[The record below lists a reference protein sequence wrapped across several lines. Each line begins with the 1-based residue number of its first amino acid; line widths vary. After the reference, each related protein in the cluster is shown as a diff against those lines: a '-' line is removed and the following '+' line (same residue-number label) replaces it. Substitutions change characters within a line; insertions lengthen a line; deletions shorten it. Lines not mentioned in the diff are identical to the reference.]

1 MKFYMYI
8 VCSLLF
14 KVIAEFSR
22 IMGKDMQAAYNAA
35 WSTLMQ
41 NVLKVAAM
49 ETNNIPVQSALK
61 LAGQN
66 PSDGE
71 RYTYRKAF
79 IIYYQQCVCV
89 CACAYM
95 HVHACVRACMR
106 QDQEDWP

>member
-1 MKFYMYI
+1 MYT

-22 IMGKDMQAAYNAA
+22 IMGKDMQDAYNAA

-41 NVLKVAAM
+41 NVLKVAAV

-71 RYTYRKAF
+71 QYTYRKAF
-79 IIYYQQCVCV
+79 IIYYQQMCVRVCVCV
-89 CACAYM
+89 Y
-95 HVHACVRACMR
+95 VWVRACVR